1 MYKTESYACKTS
13 KYQENP
19 AAVIRTTGNLSTS
32 EQALL
37 VGPRYATALGSRTA
51 MGGREVISVLSTTP
65 PLSGGATESRGKQRE
80 SKEGGVALELAVRD
94 TSWALQA
101 WAGGSLLLALH
112 RAEWHRFY
120 ESASFVVRRPRPP
133 APNRLPA

>member
-1 MYKTESYACKTS
+1 VYKTESYACKTS

-80 SKEGGVALELAVRD
+80 GKEGGVALELAVRD

-101 WAGGSLLLALH
+101 WACTEVLALH